1 MCSEFS
7 RTKRLIEINKKH
19 ALIQDIQDKYIAGPT
34 LLSPMPGNEP
44 ITLNTREKRDKVTK
58 KEVALRI
65 NDIISNIKVDK

>member
-1 MCSEFS
+1 LWSKFS
-7 RTKRLIEINKKH
+7 KTKRLIEINKKH
-19 ALIQDIQDKYIAGPT
+19 ALIQDKYIAGPT

-58 KEVALRI
+58 KEAALRI